1 MMDTLL
7 RLEMPT
13 VMKVKEPNCSEI
25 RQKRYC
31 EDDVVVMDGRTTR
44 KKYCGFRK
52 CPRFDVGGCHI
63 NLCWTVCLI
72 VTILLW
78 YPGVSFGMP
87 APGRLEAEQRG
98 AGREHGSRQKRAII
112 GDNVV
117 STPIK
122 NRLSYIVKFQCTTS
136 RISW

>member
-13 VMKVKEPNCSEI
+13 VMKVKELNCSET
-25 RQKRYC
+25 RQKRCC
-31 EDDVVVMDGRTTR
+31 EDDIVEMDGRTTR
-44 KKYCGFRK
+44 KKCCGFRK
-52 CPRFDVGGCHI
+52 CPRFDVRGCHI

-72 VTILLW
+72 VVTVLLL

-87 APGRLEAEQRG
+87 APGRLEAEQR
-98 AGREHGSRQKRAII
+98 ADGSRQKRAII

-117 STPIK
+117 STPFENLVSYAAK
-122 NRLSYIVKFQCTTS
+122 LEYTKSRLA
-136 RISW
+136 W